1 MPIQINGRVRG
12 HVSVPINATNKEM
25 EQAALTD
32 PRVKRYLDGSSIR
45 KVIVVPKKLINIV
58 IG

>member
-12 HVSVPINATNKEM
+12 RITVPVDAGKTEIEK
-25 EQAALTD
+25 AALAD
-32 PRVKRYLDGSSIR
+32 PRVKKYLEGSSIR

-58 IG
+58 VA